1 MFPVLFM
8 NSIKLC
14 NVVDLSQGH
23 KTVAYTG
30 TLYLAAPSS
39 HYVSLSLFSLKKKN
53 QKKRKTSS
61 SVCVVSC
68 ANLVAFVFSREDI
81 FLLVR
86 QQQTNYRSRQMVFC
100 QKPLTQPMYLSGSA
114 QWPFILPVSHWIE
127 IDQKQQ

>member
-39 HYVSLSLFSLKKKN
+39 HYVILSLFSQKNKK
-53 QKKRKTSS
+53 QKKISLALL
-61 SVCVVSC
+61 SVLHRV
-68 ANLVAFVFSREDI
+68 
-81 FLLVR
+81 
-86 QQQTNYRSRQMVFC
+86 QMWL
-100 QKPLTQPMYLSGSA
+100 PLCFQGKMHFF
-114 QWPFILPVSHWIE
+114 W
-127 IDQKQQ
+127 